1 MAEFQ
6 GERFR
11 GYRAP
16 AALQT
21 WGHNP
26 PEKFFRIDERHSKT
40 PHGISQAT
48 LSRLRVRRYN
58 KRMFRYKNQTG
69 IFWGLL
75 SLCITLSVF
84 LSQPALLAQG
94 LVIVVSDPTEVV
106 KTNRSALSGSL
117 IFAVASGTTGP
128 GEVVIDYGVSIED
141 PGEVS
146 GYPDAIEETDLASGI
161 LTVQIPQGL
170 SASDLITLDGV
181 RFDMAAADVE
191 RVVANLRVAPRSG
204 FIIRENHLSVEVVS
218 RVLPG
223 LEVDLESDVVFILPE
238 NFFRPASLTLAIK
251 EGFSTA
257 FSDNTEFNQNVSTRV
272 QIQIEGLP
280 EGVSVTFP
288 ESVSSITS
296 DAIFT
301 VLGGS
306 ETALPTEDGDRSITY
321 EFQKGRTSDIR
332 VETFK
337 FDYTVE
343 VVTPDVE
350 LTDDSPPP
358 ERGPL
363 VAEPTAVFL
372 QATLAPG
379 ESEECNEGPCVPRY
393 QTEFRPPEDELPL
406 PEFETY
412 FPVSR
417 RVGPLRLQFTNR
429 RDLDLTVRLEA
440 LSPGGSLVSGPDI
453 VNPASVTVD
462 RSDQVSVVVEEI
474 FGPGILDVE
483 IGTIAALTRRAEIGS
498 IFLLGD
504 ALTLGDGGAASQ
516 PPRSQFLLPHISRE
530 GEEPFTVVHFFNP
543 SEEADT
549 EIRASLYDGN
559 GEVVSSTDRALGPR
573 GTISESAETFF
584 AVDLKDSQDGY
595 IQGQATGEGV
605 VAFQAFGNEKTINHL
620 AGQATSLR
628 KQSYGIAHIGFG
640 AGLETELNLINS
652 DEAKDAEFRVS
663 VFDDRGQAAL
673 APVDFILEPH
683 EQRVIDLSVL
693 FGLSLTGLLTGSLE
707 IEVLNAFLGPFLIVP
722 SINGSVR
729 FKSLDG
735 RYSATIPLFR
745 VPDKDALYTHV
756 VQDQGFFTGLA
767 IKNRA
772 RTPVDGTVEAFD
784 ASGHFVGDAQFT
796 LDPGARLVKLLSE
809 LIPETS
815 GQRAGGFRVLSPDG
829 AVDSLALFGN
839 LAGDWISTIPGE

>member
-1 MAEFQ
+1 
-6 GERFR
+6 
-11 GYRAP
+11 
-16 AALQT
+16 
-21 WGHNP
+21 
-26 PEKFFRIDERHSKT
+26 
-40 PHGISQAT
+40 
-48 LSRLRVRRYN
+48 
-58 KRMFRYKNQTG
+58 MFRYKNQTG

-94 LVIVVSDPTEVV
+94 LFIAVSDPTEVA
-106 KTNRSALSGSL
+106 KTNRSALSGPL
-117 IFAVASGTTGP
+117 IFVVEAGTTGP

-141 PGEVS
+141 PGNVS
-146 GYPDAIEETDLASGI
+146 GDPGAAIEETDLASGI

-170 SASDLITLDGV
+170 SAGELITLSGV
-181 RFDMAAADVE
+181 RFDMAATDVE
-191 RVVANLRVAPRSG
+191 RVVANLRVAPGSG
-204 FIIRENHLSVEVVS
+204 FFIRETHLSVEVIS

-223 LEVDLESDVVFILPE
+223 MEVDLESDLVFILPA
-238 NFFRPASLTLAIK
+238 NFFRPASLTLALK
-251 EGFSTA
+251 EGFPAA
-257 FSDNTEFNQNVSTRV
+257 FSGNTGQPNQNIPTRV
-272 QIQIEGLP
+272 QIRVVGLP

-288 ESVSSITS
+288 DSVSTSAS
-296 DAIFT
+296 DALFT

-306 ETALPTEDGDRSITY
+306 ETTLPTEDGDRSITY

-343 VVTPDVE
+343 VVTPAVE
-350 LTDDSPPP
+350 STDDSPPP
-358 ERGPL
+358 EKGPV

-379 ESEECNEGPCVPRY
+379 ENEECNGNPCVPRY

-412 FPVSR
+412 FPVSPR
-417 RVGPLRLQFTNR
+417 LGPLQLRFTNR

-440 LSPGGSLVSGPDI
+440 LSPAGRLVSGPDI

-462 RSDQVSVVVEEI
+462 RGDQVSVVVEEV
-474 FGPGILDVE
+474 FGSGILDVE
-483 IGTIAALTRRAEIGS
+483 IGTIAALTRRAEIGA

-504 ALTLGDGGAASQ
+504 DLTFGDGGAASQ
-516 PPRSQFLLPHISRE
+516 PPRNRFLLPNISRE

-549 EIRASLYDGN
+549 EIRASLYDGA
-559 GEVVSSTDRALGPR
+559 GETVSSTDRALGPR

-584 AVDLKDSQDGY
+584 AVDLEDFQDGY
-595 IQGQATGEGV
+595 IRGDATGEGV
-605 VAFQAFGNEKTINHL
+605 VAFQTFGNEKTINHL

-628 KQSYGIAHIGFG
+628 KPSYGVAHIGFG

-652 DEAKDAEFRVS
+652 DKSRDAEFRVS

-673 APVDFILEPH
+673 APVDFVLEPR
-683 EQRVIDLSVL
+683 EQRVVEFSVL
-693 FGLSLTGLLTGSLE
+693 FGLSSTEVLTGALE
-707 IEVLNAFLGPFLIVP
+707 IELLNAFWGPFLVVP

-729 FKSLDG
+729 FKSVDG

-745 VPDKDALYTHV
+745 VPDKNALYSHV
-756 VQDQGFFTGLA
+756 AQDQGFFTGVV

-772 RTPVDGTVEAFD
+772 RAPVDGTVEAFD
-784 ASGHFVGDAQFT
+784 ASGHFVGEADFT
-796 LDPGARLVKLLSE
+796 LDPGARLVKLLFE
-809 LIPETS
+809 LIPETA

-829 AVDSLALFGN
+829 AVESFALFGD
-839 LAGDWISTIPGE
+839 LTGDWISTIPGE

>member
-1 MAEFQ
+1 M
-6 GERFR
+6 
-11 GYRAP
+11 
-16 AALQT
+16 
-21 WGHNP
+21 
-26 PEKFFRIDERHSKT
+26 
-40 PHGISQAT
+40 
-48 LSRLRVRRYN
+48 
-58 KRMFRYKNQTG
+58 
-69 IFWGLL
+69 
-75 SLCITLSVF
+75 CITLSVF
-84 LSQPALLAQG
+84 LSQSSLLAQG
-94 LVIVVSDPTEVV
+94 LFIVVSEPTEVA

-117 IFAVASGTTGP
+117 IFAVEAGTTAAGKI
-128 GEVVIDYGVSIED
+128 VIDYGIPIED
-141 PGEVS
+141 SGTVS
-146 GYPDAIEETDLASGI
+146 GDPGAIEETDLASGF
-161 LTVQIPQGL
+161 LTVRIPEGI
-170 SASDLITLDGV
+170 STGELITLSGV
-181 RFDMAAADVE
+181 RFDMAATDVE
-191 RVVANLRVAPRSG
+191 RVVANLRVAPGSG
-204 FIIRENHLSVEVVS
+204 FAIRETHLSVEVIS

-223 LEVDLESDVVFILPE
+223 LEVDLESDLVFILPAS
-238 NFFRPASLTLAIK
+238 FFRPASLTLAIK

-257 FSDNTEFNQNVSTRV
+257 FSGNTEFNQNVSTRV

-288 ESVSSITS
+288 ESVTTSAS
-296 DAIFT
+296 DATFT

-350 LTDDSPPP
+350 STDDSPPP
-358 ERGPL
+358 EKGPV

-379 ESEECNEGPCVPRY
+379 ENEECNGGNPCVPRY

-412 FPVSR
+412 FPVSPR
-417 RVGPLRLQFTNR
+417 LGTLQLRFTNR
-429 RDLDLTVRLEA
+429 RDLDLNVRLEA
-440 LSPGGSLVSGPDI
+440 LSPAGRLVSGTDI

-462 RSDQVSVVVEEI
+462 RGDQVSVAVEEI
-474 FGPGILDVE
+474 FGSGILDVE
-483 IGTIAALTRRAEIGS
+483 IETIAALTRRAEIGA
-498 IFLLGD
+498 IFLFGD
-504 ALTLGDGGAASQ
+504 DLTFGGSGAASQ
-516 PPRSQFLLPHISRE
+516 PPRNRFLLPNISRE

-549 EIRASLYDGN
+549 EIRASLYDGA
-559 GEVVSSTDRALGPR
+559 GEMVASTDRSLGPR

-584 AVDLKDSQDGY
+584 AVDLEDFQDGY
-595 IQGQATGEGV
+595 IRGDATGEGV
-605 VAFQAFGNEKTINHL
+605 VAFQTFGNEKTINHL

-628 KQSYGIAHIGFG
+628 KPSYGVAHIGFG

-652 DEAKDAEFRVS
+652 DGSRDAEFRVS

-673 APVDFILEPH
+673 APVDFVLEPR
-683 EQRVIDLSVL
+683 EQRVVEFSVL
-693 FGLSLTGLLTGSLE
+693 FGLSSTEVLTGSLE
-707 IEVLNAFLGPFLIVP
+707 IELLNAFLGPFLVVP

-729 FKSLDG
+729 FKSVDG

-745 VPDKDALYTHV
+745 VPDKNALYSHV
-756 VQDQGFFTGLA
+756 AQDQGFFTGVA

-772 RTPVDGTVEAFD
+772 RAPVDGTVEAFD
-784 ASGHFVGDAQFT
+784 ASGHFVGEADFT
-796 LDPGARLVKLLSE
+796 LDPGARLVKLLFE
-809 LIPETS
+809 LIPETA

-829 AVDSLALFGN
+829 AVESFAFFGD
-839 LAGDWISTIPGE
+839 LTGDWISTIPGE

>member
-1 MAEFQ
+1 
-6 GERFR
+6 
-11 GYRAP
+11 
-16 AALQT
+16 
-21 WGHNP
+21 
-26 PEKFFRIDERHSKT
+26 
-40 PHGISQAT
+40 
-48 LSRLRVRRYN
+48 
-58 KRMFRYKNQTG
+58 MFRYKNQAG
-69 IFWGLL
+69 IFWVLL

-94 LVIVVSDPTEVV
+94 LFIVVSDPTEVA

-117 IFAVASGTTGP
+117 IFVVEAGTTGP

-141 PGEVS
+141 HPGNVS
-146 GYPDAIEETDLASGI
+146 GDPGAAIEETDLASGI

-170 SASDLITLDGV
+170 SAGELITLSGV
-181 RFDMAAADVE
+181 RFDMAATDVE
-191 RVVANLRVAPRSG
+191 RVVANLRVAPGSG
-204 FIIRENHLSVEVVS
+204 FVIRETHLSVEVIS

-223 LEVDLESDVVFILPE
+223 LEVDLESDLVFILPA
-238 NFFRPASLTLAIK
+238 NFFRPASLTLALK
-251 EGFSTA
+251 EGFPAA
-257 FSDNTEFNQNVSTRV
+257 FSGNTGQPNQNIPTRV
-272 QIQIEGLP
+272 QIRVVGLP

-288 ESVSSITS
+288 DSVSTSAS

-301 VLGGS
+301 VLVGS
-306 ETALPTEDGDRSITY
+306 ETTLPTEDGDRSITY

-343 VVTPDVE
+343 VVTPAVE
-350 LTDDSPPP
+350 STDDSPPP
-358 ERGPL
+358 EKGPV

-379 ESEECNEGPCVPRY
+379 ENEECNGNPCVPRY

-412 FPVSR
+412 FPVSPR
-417 RVGPLRLQFTNR
+417 LGPLQLRFTNR

-440 LSPGGSLVSGPDI
+440 LSPAGRLVSGPDI

-462 RSDQVSVVVEEI
+462 RGDQVSVAVEEV
-474 FGPGILDVE
+474 FGSGILDVE
-483 IGTIAALTRRAEIGS
+483 IGTIAALTRRAEIGA

-504 ALTLGDGGAASQ
+504 DLTFGDGGAASQ
-516 PPRSQFLLPHISRE
+516 PPRNRFLLPNISRE

-549 EIRASLYDGN
+549 EIRASLYDGA
-559 GEVVSSTDRALGPR
+559 GETVSSTDRALGPR

-584 AVDLKDSQDGY
+584 AVDLEDFQDGY
-595 IQGQATGEGV
+595 IRGDATGEGV
-605 VAFQAFGNEKTINHL
+605 VAFQTFGNEKTINHL

-628 KQSYGIAHIGFG
+628 KPSYGVAHIGFG

-652 DEAKDAEFRVS
+652 DESRDAEFRVS

-673 APVDFILEPH
+673 APVDFVLEPR
-683 EQRVIDLSVL
+683 EQRVVEFSVL
-693 FGLSLTGLLTGSLE
+693 FGLSSTEVLTGALE
-707 IEVLNAFLGPFLIVP
+707 IELLNAFWGPFLVVP

-729 FKSLDG
+729 FKSVDG

-745 VPDKDALYTHV
+745 VPDKNALYSHV
-756 VQDQGFFTGLA
+756 AQDQGFFTGVV

-772 RTPVDGTVEAFD
+772 RAPVDGTVEAFD
-784 ASGHFVGDAQFT
+784 ASGHFVGEADFT
-796 LDPGARLVKLLSE
+796 LDPGARLVKLLFE
-809 LIPETS
+809 LIPETA

-829 AVDSLALFGN
+829 AVESSALFGD
-839 LAGDWISTIPGE
+839 LTGDWISTIPGE

>member
-1 MAEFQ
+1 
-6 GERFR
+6 
-11 GYRAP
+11 
-16 AALQT
+16 
-21 WGHNP
+21 
-26 PEKFFRIDERHSKT
+26 
-40 PHGISQAT
+40 
-48 LSRLRVRRYN
+48 
-58 KRMFRYKNQTG
+58 MFRYKNQTG

-94 LVIVVSDPTEVV
+94 LFIAVSDPTEVA

-117 IFAVASGTTGP
+117 FFVVEAGTTGP

-141 PGEVS
+141 PGNVS
-146 GYPDAIEETDLASGI
+146 GDPGAAIEETDLASGI

-170 SASDLITLDGV
+170 SADELITLSGV
-181 RFDMAAADVE
+181 RFDMAATDVE
-191 RVVANLRVAPRSG
+191 RVVANLRVAPGSG
-204 FIIRENHLSVEVVS
+204 FVIRETHLSVEVIS

-223 LEVDLESDVVFILPE
+223 LEVDLESDLVFILPA
-238 NFFRPASLTLAIK
+238 NFFRPASLTLALK
-251 EGFSTA
+251 EGFPAA
-257 FSDNTEFNQNVSTRV
+257 FSGNTGQPNQNIPTRV
-272 QIQIEGLP
+272 QIRVVGLP

-288 ESVSSITS
+288 DSVSTSAS
-296 DAIFT
+296 DALFT
-301 VLGGS
+301 VLVGS
-306 ETALPTEDGDRSITY
+306 ETTLPTEDGDRSITY

-343 VVTPDVE
+343 VVTPAVE
-350 LTDDSPPP
+350 STDDSPPP
-358 ERGPL
+358 EKGPV

-379 ESEECNEGPCVPRY
+379 ENEECNGNPCVPRY

-412 FPVSR
+412 FPVSPR
-417 RVGPLRLQFTNR
+417 LGPLQLRFTNR

-440 LSPGGSLVSGPDI
+440 LSPAGRLVSGPDI

-462 RSDQVSVVVEEI
+462 RGDQVSVAVEEV
-474 FGPGILDVE
+474 FGSGILDVE
-483 IGTIAALTRRAEIGS
+483 IGTIAALTRRAEIGA

-504 ALTLGDGGAASQ
+504 DLTFGDGGAASQ
-516 PPRSQFLLPHISRE
+516 PPRNRFLLPNISRE

-549 EIRASLYDGN
+549 EIRASLYDGA
-559 GEVVSSTDRALGPR
+559 GETVSSTDRALGPR

-584 AVDLKDSQDGY
+584 AVDLEDFQDGY
-595 IQGQATGEGV
+595 IRGDATGEGV
-605 VAFQAFGNEKTINHL
+605 VAFQTFGNEKTINHL

-628 KQSYGIAHIGFG
+628 KPSYGVAHIGFG

-652 DEAKDAEFRVS
+652 DESRDAEFRVS

-673 APVDFILEPH
+673 APVDFVLEPR
-683 EQRVIDLSVL
+683 EQRVVEFSVL
-693 FGLSLTGLLTGSLE
+693 FGLSSTEVLTGALE
-707 IEVLNAFLGPFLIVP
+707 IELLNAFWGPFLVVP

-729 FKSLDG
+729 FKSVDG

-745 VPDKDALYTHV
+745 VPDKNALYSHV
-756 VQDQGFFTGLA
+756 AQDQGFFTGVV

-772 RTPVDGTVEAFD
+772 RAPVDGTVEAFD
-784 ASGHFVGDAQFT
+784 ASGHFVGEADFT
-796 LDPGARLVKLLSE
+796 LDPGARLVKLLFE
-809 LIPETS
+809 LIPETA

-829 AVDSLALFGN
+829 AVESSALFGD
-839 LAGDWISTIPGE
+839 LTGDWISTIPGE

>member
-1 MAEFQ
+1 M
-6 GERFR
+6 
-11 GYRAP
+11 
-16 AALQT
+16 L
-21 WGHNP
+21 H
-26 PEKFFRIDERHSKT
+26 
-40 PHGISQAT
+40 
-48 LSRLRVRRYN
+48 
-58 KRMFRYKNQTG
+58 YKNRTG
-69 IFWGLL
+69 IFWSLL
-75 SLCITLSVF
+75 FLCITLSVF
-84 LSQPALLAQG
+84 LSQSSLLAQG
-94 LVIVVSDPTEVV
+94 LFIVVSEPTEVA

-117 IFAVASGTTGP
+117 IFAVEAGTTAAGKI
-128 GEVVIDYGVSIED
+128 VIDYGIPIED
-141 PGEVS
+141 SGTVS
-146 GYPDAIEETDLASGI
+146 GDPGAIEETDLASGI
-161 LTVQIPQGL
+161 LTVRIPEGI
-170 SASDLITLDGV
+170 STGELITLSGV
-181 RFDMAAADVE
+181 RFDMAATDVE
-191 RVVANLRVAPRSG
+191 RVVANLRVAPGSG
-204 FIIRENHLSVEVVS
+204 FAIRETHLSVEVIS

-223 LEVDLESDVVFILPE
+223 LEVDLESDLVFILPAS
-238 NFFRPASLTLAIK
+238 FFRPASLTLAIK

-257 FSDNTEFNQNVSTRV
+257 FSGNTEFNQNVSTRV

-288 ESVSSITS
+288 ESVTTSAS
-296 DAIFT
+296 DATFT

-350 LTDDSPPP
+350 STDDSPPP
-358 ERGPL
+358 EKGPV

-379 ESEECNEGPCVPRY
+379 ENEECNGGNPCVPRY

-412 FPVSR
+412 FPVSPR
-417 RVGPLRLQFTNR
+417 LGTLQLRFTNR
-429 RDLDLTVRLEA
+429 RDLDLNVRLEA
-440 LSPGGSLVSGPDI
+440 LSPAGRLVSGTDI

-462 RSDQVSVVVEEI
+462 RGDQVSVAVEEI
-474 FGPGILDVE
+474 FGSGILDVE
-483 IGTIAALTRRAEIGS
+483 IETIAALTRRAEIGA
-498 IFLLGD
+498 IFLFGD
-504 ALTLGDGGAASQ
+504 DLTFGGSGAASQ
-516 PPRSQFLLPHISRE
+516 PPRNRFLLPNISRE

-549 EIRASLYDGN
+549 EIRASLYDGA
-559 GEVVSSTDRALGPR
+559 GEMVASTDRSLGPR

-584 AVDLKDSQDGY
+584 AVDLEDFQDGY
-595 IQGQATGEGV
+595 IRGDATGEGV
-605 VAFQAFGNEKTINHL
+605 VAFQTFGNEKTINHL

-628 KQSYGIAHIGFG
+628 KPSYGVAHIGFG

-652 DEAKDAEFRVS
+652 DGSRDAEFRVS

-673 APVDFILEPH
+673 APVDFVLEPR
-683 EQRVIDLSVL
+683 EQRVVEFSVL
-693 FGLSLTGLLTGSLE
+693 FGLSSTEVLTGSLE
-707 IEVLNAFLGPFLIVP
+707 IELLNAFLGPFLVVP

-729 FKSLDG
+729 FKSVDG

-745 VPDKDALYTHV
+745 VPDKNALYSHV
-756 VQDQGFFTGLA
+756 AQDQGFFTGVA

-772 RTPVDGTVEAFD
+772 RAPVDGTVEAFD
-784 ASGHFVGDAQFT
+784 ASGHFVGEADFT
-796 LDPGARLVKLLSE
+796 LDPGARLVKLLFE
-809 LIPETS
+809 LIPETA

-829 AVDSLALFGN
+829 AVESFAFFGD
-839 LAGDWISTIPGE
+839 LTGDWISTIPGE

>member
-1 MAEFQ
+1 
-6 GERFR
+6 
-11 GYRAP
+11 
-16 AALQT
+16 
-21 WGHNP
+21 
-26 PEKFFRIDERHSKT
+26 
-40 PHGISQAT
+40 
-48 LSRLRVRRYN
+48 
-58 KRMFRYKNQTG
+58 MFRYKNQTG

-94 LVIVVSDPTEVV
+94 LFIAVSDPTEVA
-106 KTNRSALSGSL
+106 KTNRSALSGPL
-117 IFAVASGTTGP
+117 IFVVEAGTTGP

-141 PGEVS
+141 PGNVS
-146 GYPDAIEETDLASGI
+146 GDPGAAIEETDLASGI

-170 SASDLITLDGV
+170 SAGELITLSGV
-181 RFDMAAADVE
+181 RFDMAATDVE
-191 RVVANLRVAPRSG
+191 RVVANLRVAPGSG
-204 FIIRENHLSVEVVS
+204 FFIRETHLSVEVIS

-223 LEVDLESDVVFILPE
+223 LEVDLESDLVFILPA
-238 NFFRPASLTLAIK
+238 NFFRPASLTLALK
-251 EGFSTA
+251 EGFPAA
-257 FSDNTEFNQNVSTRV
+257 FSGNTGQPNQNIPTRV
-272 QIQIEGLP
+272 QIRVVGLP

-288 ESVSSITS
+288 DSVSTSAS
-296 DAIFT
+296 DALFT

-306 ETALPTEDGDRSITY
+306 ETTLPTEDGDRSITY
-321 EFQKGRTSDIR
+321 EFQKGRTSAIR

-343 VVTPDVE
+343 VVTPAVE
-350 LTDDSPPP
+350 STDDSPPP
-358 ERGPL
+358 EKGSV

-379 ESEECNEGPCVPRY
+379 ENEECNGNPCVPRY

-412 FPVSR
+412 FPVNPR
-417 RVGPLRLQFTNR
+417 LGPLQLRFTNR

-440 LSPGGSLVSGPDI
+440 LSPAGRLVSGPDI

-462 RSDQVSVVVEEI
+462 RGDQVSVAVEEV
-474 FGPGILDVE
+474 FGSGILDVE
-483 IGTIAALTRRAEIGS
+483 IGTIAALTRRAEIGA

-504 ALTLGDGGAASQ
+504 DLTFGDGGAASQ
-516 PPRSQFLLPHISRE
+516 PPRNRFLLPNISRE

-549 EIRASLYDGN
+549 EIRASLYDGA
-559 GEVVSSTDRALGPR
+559 GETVSSTDRALGPR

-584 AVDLKDSQDGY
+584 AVDLEDFQDGY
-595 IQGQATGEGV
+595 IRGDATGEGV
-605 VAFQAFGNEKTINHL
+605 VAFQTFGNEKTINHL

-628 KQSYGIAHIGFG
+628 KPSYGVAHIGFG

-652 DEAKDAEFRVS
+652 DESRDAEFRVS

-673 APVDFILEPH
+673 APVDFVLEPR
-683 EQRVIDLSVL
+683 EQRVVEFSVL
-693 FGLSLTGLLTGSLE
+693 FGLSSTEVLTGALE
-707 IEVLNAFLGPFLIVP
+707 IELLNAFWGPFLVVP

-729 FKSLDG
+729 FKSVDG

-745 VPDKDALYTHV
+745 VPDKNALYSHV
-756 VQDQGFFTGLA
+756 AQDQGFFTGVV

-772 RTPVDGTVEAFD
+772 RAPVDGTVEAFD
-784 ASGHFVGDAQFT
+784 ASGHFVGEADFT
-796 LDPGARLVKLLSE
+796 LDPGARLVKLLFE
-809 LIPETS
+809 LIPETA

-829 AVDSLALFGN
+829 AVESSALFGD
-839 LAGDWISTIPGE
+839 LTGDWISTIPGE